1 MTRLAANWSVANA
14 LPEKDARF
22 TAANSRA
29 RERALA
35 AAVAARFPSVERI
48 RFTNSGTEAN
58 LMALATANARS
69 RPRSSRRWRSSCAM
83 RASGVAK
90 AARTASAAP
99 AILRVMS
106 RARRLSQVRMW
117 RTTRSASRWRPR
129 WISFA
134 TSRRARAETRV

>member
-35 AAVAARFPSVERI
+35 AAVAARLPSVERI

-58 LMALATANARS
+58 LMALATAIARS

-106 RARRLSQVRMW
+106 RASRPSQVRMR
-117 RTTRSASRWRPR
+117 RTTRSASR
-129 WISFA
+129 
-134 TSRRARAETRV
+134 RRRRCSPAASVCAGA